1 MSAPPRIQLVVD
13 VELAEDALASEVDA
27 LRRFVERRVARLELV
42 AAARARV
49 ALRLPAAG
57 PR

>member
-1 MSAPPRIQLVVD
+1 MSAPRIQIVVD
-13 VELAEDALASEVDA
+13 VDLADDALASEVDA

-49 ALRLPAAG
+49 AVRLPAAG
-57 PR
+57 SR

>member
-1 MSAPPRIQLVVD
+1 MSSPRIQIVVD
-13 VELAEDALASEVDA
+13 VDLADDALASEVDA

-49 ALRLPAAG
+49 AVRLPAAG
-57 PR
+57 SR